1 MGITMVGFLILLMDG
16 QGSQKALRNQLVAF
30 GGADDDDL
38 SRRKLPSNNLRDK
51 DLSSR
56 VSK

>member
-1 MGITMVGFLILLMDG
+1 MDG